1 MGAYFA
7 KQPNGL
13 FCRFSSVVDTITHYN
28 MTREEVIDYFI
39 EKAKEDAEYVL
50 EHRLHK
56 FEQVVDDFVPYNNTI
71 EEFDQFVKNMGQE
84 GGLTET
90 QRERIEQLQ
99 KEIEG
104 RE

>member
-50 EHRLHK
+50 ENRLHK
-56 FEQVVDDFVPYNNTI
+56 FEQIVDDFVPYNNTI

>member
-50 EHRLHK
+50 DNRLHK

>member
-50 EHRLHK
+50 ENRLHK